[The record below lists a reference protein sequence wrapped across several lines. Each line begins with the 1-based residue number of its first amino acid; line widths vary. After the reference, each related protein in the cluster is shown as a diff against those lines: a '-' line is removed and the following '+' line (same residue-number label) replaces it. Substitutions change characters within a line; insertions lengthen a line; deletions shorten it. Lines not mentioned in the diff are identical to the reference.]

1 MNLNNKIINETKAV
15 KQFALSVAMAKKN
28 DEQKRIDAK
37 FNSAIKDIDVELD
50 RISYTSDMTN
60 FVCPGEIIDG
70 LKELIDFC
78 RSAINN
84 SFVTEQQ
91 VFKIKDDTKKIKKKL
106 SEEWNEYY
114 ESETKS
120 LKEILELSRNIAG
133 ININSLLVNLQ
144 QSKDWEANKII
155 REKMMDSIEKAKDL
169 INKLGLNENII
180 AFLRKMVNQEATL
193 QDVDDEIL
201 KWIKDENL
209 ESKIKINF

>member
-50 RISYTSDMTN
+50 RISYTSDMTT

-78 RSAINN
+78 RNAINN

-169 INKLGLNENII
+169 INKLGLKENII